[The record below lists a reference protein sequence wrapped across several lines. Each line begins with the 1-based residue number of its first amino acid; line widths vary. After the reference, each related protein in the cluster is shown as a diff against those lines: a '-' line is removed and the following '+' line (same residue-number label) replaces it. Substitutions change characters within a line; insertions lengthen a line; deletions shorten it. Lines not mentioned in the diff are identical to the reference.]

1 MFFFVIYRCYDEALA
16 NKTANEIREI
26 YSSYENPSCTKY
38 KGPDF
43 IESRNGSEHC
53 DRWIYEY
60 DHGYKSM
67 SSEVSRMHLKNHA
80 NILITF
86 SKL

>member
-1 MFFFVIYRCYDEALA
+1 MFFFVIYRCYDEELKY
-16 NKTANEIREI
+16 KTVNEIREI
-26 YSSYENPSCTKY
+26 YSTYPNPSCTNY
-38 KGPDF
+38 K
-43 IESRNGSEHC
+43 NGSGYC

-67 SSEVSRMHLKNHA
+67 SSEVSGMYLKNHA

>member
-1 MFFFVIYRCYDEALA
+1 MFFFVIYRCYDEELE
-16 NKTANEIREI
+16 NKTVNELREI
-26 YSSYENPSCTKY
+26 YSTYPNPSCTNY
-38 KGPDF
+38 
-43 IESRNGSEHC
+43 RNGSEHC

-80 NILITF
+80 NILIKF
-86 SKL
+86 SKLQIVELGV